1 MSFCVRAPRLRF
13 EPELSKF
20 YIAEIVLAF
29 EYLHGM
35 HIAYRDLKPEV
46 RAPRCRN
53 STSPHAC
60 GMNTY
65 PCAPV
70 AAEPAVVEPWA
81 YQGDRLW
88 LRQSCDRQVG

>member
-70 AAEPAVVEPWA
+70 AARA
-81 YQGDRLW
+81 
-88 LRQSCDRQVG
+88 